1 MDFLT
6 NLTLGFEVAT
16 GPSNLAFCFIGVLA
30 GTLIGILP
38 GIGPTA
44 AIAMLLPVTFSL
56 EPSGAI
62 IMLAG
67 IYYGTQYGGSTTAIL
82 LNLPGEASSAVTAID
97 GHQMARNGKAGT
109 ALAIAAIGS
118 FFAGTVA
125 TLIIALLAKPLIGIA
140 LLFGPWEY
148 FSLLVLG
155 LVAAVVLAHGS
166 VLKAITMVVF
176 GLLLG
181 LVGTDVYSGERRFT
195 FGIVE
200 FANGLD
206 FVAFSVGIF
215 GIAEIMRNMEAPD
228 NRSFL
233 SDKFNSLLPSRQDLR
248 KSALPIVRG
257 TGIGAVLGILPGGGA
272 LLSSFASYA
281 VEKKL
286 SHTPERFGQ
295 GAIEGVAGPEAANNA
310 GAQTSFIPML
320 TLGIPSNPVM
330 ALVVGAMIMQGI
342 VPGPTVAT
350 SRPDLFWGVIA
361 SMWVGNVML
370 LVLNLPLVGLWVQ
383 LLKVPY
389 HVLFPG
395 IIVFASIGA
404 YGINLNVYDV
414 FSISVFGLLGYLLY
428 KLAFEPAPLVLGF
441 VLGPMLE
448 EHLRRAMML
457 GQGDVTAFVL
467 RPISASLLA
476 LAVLLLAISLI
487 PSINR
492 ERDVIFAEDS

>member
-1 MDFLT
+1 
-6 NLTLGFEVAT
+6 
-16 GPSNLAFCFIGVLA
+16 
-30 GTLIGILP
+30 
-38 GIGPTA
+38 
-44 AIAMLLPVTFSL
+44 
-56 EPSGAI
+56 
-62 IMLAG
+62 
-67 IYYGTQYGGSTTAIL
+67 
-82 LNLPGEASSAVTAID
+82 
-97 GHQMARNGKAGT
+97 
-109 ALAIAAIGS
+109 
-118 FFAGTVA
+118 
-125 TLIIALLAKPLIGIA
+125 
-140 LLFGPWEY
+140 
-148 FSLLVLG
+148 
-155 LVAAVVLAHGS
+155 
-166 VLKAITMVVF
+166 MVVF

-195 FGIVE
+195 FGILE

-248 KSALPIVRG
+248 KSALPILRG

-272 LLSSFASYA
+272 LLSSFASYV

-286 SHTPERFGQ
+286 SRTPERFGK

-383 LLKVPY
+383 LLKIPY

-414 FSISVFGLLGYLLY
+414 FSISVFGLLGYLFY
-428 KLAFEPAPLVLGF
+428 KLDFEPAPLVLGF

-457 GQGDVTAFVL
+457 GQGDVTAFFL

-476 LAVLLLAISLI
+476 LAALLLAISLI

>member
-6 NLTLGFEVAT
+6 NLALGFEVAT
-16 GPSNLAFCFIGVLA
+16 VPANLAFCFIGALA

-56 EPSGAI
+56 TPDGAI

-125 TLIIALLAKPLIGIA
+125 TLIIALLAKPLISVA

-195 FGIVE
+195 FGILE

-248 KSALPIVRG
+248 KSALPILRG

-272 LLSSFASYA
+272 LLSSFASYV

-286 SHTPERFGQ
+286 SRTPERFGK

-383 LLKVPY
+383 LLKIPY

-414 FSISVFGLLGYLLY
+414 FSISVFGLLGYLFY
-428 KLAFEPAPLVLGF
+428 KLDFEPAPLVLGF

-457 GQGDVTAFVL
+457 GQGDVTAFFL

-476 LAVLLLAISLI
+476 LAALLLAISLI